1 VAQVIPHIRR
11 IADVV
16 LAALLAALLASTASM
31 GAPGSLEY
39 AVKATY
45 LLKFTRFVVW
55 PQASGAGESF
65 NICILGSDPFGAT
78 LSQVVS
84 GEEVA
89 GRKISV
95 QRLERDPVPGACQVL
110 YIGEHEERPR
120 FTAEPGRAVLTIGEG
135 SDFARNGGMI
145 GFVIENR
152 RVTFDI
158 NWRAAE
164 TSGLK
169 LSAGLLTVA
178 RTVIR

>member
-1 VAQVIPHIRR
+1 VAQVTSNVRR
-11 IADVV
+11 IAVIV
-16 LAALLAALLASTASM
+16 LTALLASMTSV

-45 LLKFTRFVVW
+45 LLKFTRFIAW
-55 PQASGAGESF
+55 PQAALGGGESF
-65 NICILGSDPFGAT
+65 NICILGPDPFGAT
-78 LSQVVS
+78 LSQVVA
-84 GEEVA
+84 GEQIA
-89 GRKISV
+89 GRKIEI
-95 QRLERDPVPGACQVL
+95 QRLERDPAPGACQVL

-120 FTAEPGRAVLTIGEG
+120 FTGEPGRAVLTIGEG

-169 LSAGLLTVA
+169 LSSGLLTVA

>member
-1 VAQVIPHIRR
+1 MRR
-11 IADVV
+11 IAAVA
-16 LAALLAALLASTASM
+16 LASLLASLLPSLLTAMAS
-31 GAPGSLEY
+31 AASAGSLEY

-55 PQASGAGESF
+55 PQAALGSGDSF
-65 NICILGSDPFGAT
+65 NICILGSDPFGST
-78 LSQVVS
+78 LNQVVA

-89 GRKISV
+89 GRKIAIRRV
-95 QRLERDPVPGACQVL
+95 ERDPAPGSCQVL
-110 YIGEHEERPR
+110 YIGAHEERPR
-120 FTAEPGRAVLTIGEG
+120 STGEPGRAVLTVGEG
-135 SDFARNGGMI
+135 SEFARNGGVI

-164 TSGLK
+164 ASGLK
-169 LSAGLLTVA
+169 LSSGLLTVA

>member
-1 VAQVIPHIRR
+1 VAQVISNMRR
-11 IADVV
+11 MTAVV
-16 LAALLAALLASTASM
+16 LAALLACMTSA
-31 GAPGSLEY
+31 GAPGALEY

-45 LLKFTRFVVW
+45 LLKFTRFIAW
-55 PQASGAGESF
+55 PQAALGAGESF

-84 GEEVA
+84 GEAVA
-89 GRKISV
+89 GRKIEI
-95 QRLERDPVPGACQVL
+95 QRLERDPAPGACQVL
-110 YIGEHEERPR
+110 YIGQHQERPH
-120 FTAEPGRAVLTIGEG
+120 FTGEPGRAVLTIGEG
-135 SDFARNGGMI
+135 SEFARNGGMI

-164 TSGLK
+164 SSGLK
-169 LSAGLLTVA
+169 LSSGLLTVA

>member
-1 VAQVIPHIRR
+1 MRR
-11 IADVV
+11 ITGVV
-16 LAALLAALLASTASM
+16 AAALLAALLAALSAPVTSAAS
-31 GAPGSLEY
+31 AGSLEY

-45 LLKFTRFVVW
+45 LLKFTRFIVW
-55 PQASGAGESF
+55 PQAALGTEEPF

-78 LSQVVS
+78 LNQVVS
-84 GEEVA
+84 GEEVS
-89 GRKISV
+89 GHKISV
-95 QRLERDPVPGACQVL
+95 QRLDRDPAPGACQVL

-120 FTAEPGRAVLTIGEG
+120 FTTEPGRAVLTIGEG
-135 SDFARNGGMI
+135 SGFARNGGMI

-169 LSAGLLTVA
+169 LSSGLLTVA
-178 RTVIR
+178 RNVIR

>member
-1 VAQVIPHIRR
+1 MRR
-11 IADVV
+11 IAAVV
-16 LAALLAALLASTASM
+16 MAALLVCLTSA

-45 LLKFTRFVVW
+45 LLKFTRFIVW
-55 PQASGAGESF
+55 PQAALGTGESF
-65 NICILGSDPFGAT
+65 NICILGSDPFGGT
-78 LSQVVS
+78 LNQVVA

-89 GRKISV
+89 GRKIEI
-95 QRLERDPVPGACQVL
+95 QRMDREPAPGVCQVL
-110 YIGEHEERPR
+110 YIGAHEERPH
-120 FTAEPGRAVLTIGEG
+120 FTGEPGRAVLTIGEG

-169 LSAGLLTVA
+169 LSSGLLTVA

>member
-1 VAQVIPHIRR
+1 MTSHVRR
-11 IADVV
+11 IAG
-16 LAALLAALLASTASM
+16 LLMAALLLCTSVA

-55 PQASGAGESF
+55 PQSAIAGESF
-65 NICILGSDPFGAT
+65 NICVLGPDPFGAT
-78 LSQVVS
+78 LNQVVA

-89 GRKISV
+89 GRKITV
-95 QRLERDPVPGACQVL
+95 QRLDREPAPGACQVL
-110 YIGEHEERPR
+110 YVGDHQERPH
-120 FTAEPGRAVLTIGEG
+120 FTNEPGRAVLTVGEG
-135 SDFARNGGMI
+135 PDFARNGGMI

-164 TSGLK
+164 ASGLK
-169 LSAGLLTVA
+169 LSAGLLNVA
-178 RTVIR
+178 ETVIR

>member
-1 VAQVIPHIRR
+1 MRR
-11 IADVV
+11 LAAAV
-16 LAALLAALLASTASM
+16 LLGALLAPWFTCMAAAAVSA
-31 GAPGSLEY
+31 GSIES

-55 PQASGAGESF
+55 PQAALGAGNSF
-65 NICILGSDPFGAT
+65 NICILGSDPFGAA

-89 GRKISV
+89 GHKIAI
-95 QRLERDPVPGACQVL
+95 QRLERDPAPGACQVL
-110 YIGEHEERPR
+110 YVGQHQDRPR
-120 FTAEPGRAVLTIGEG
+120 FTAEPGRAVLTVGEG
-135 SDFARNGGMI
+135 SSFARNGGVI

-158 NWRAAE
+158 NWRVAE
-164 TSGLK
+164 ASGLK
-169 LSAGLLTVA
+169 LSSGLLTVA

>member
-1 VAQVIPHIRR
+1 MRR
-11 IADVV
+11 SAAVV
-16 LAALLAALLASTASM
+16 LAALLAALFACMTSA

-45 LLKFTRFVVW
+45 LLKFTRFIVW
-55 PQASGAGESF
+55 PQAAVGTGESF

-78 LSQVVS
+78 LTQVVT

-89 GRKISV
+89 GRKIEI
-95 QRLERDPVPGACQVL
+95 QRLDRDPAPGVCQVL

-135 SDFARNGGMI
+135 SVFARNGGMI

-169 LSAGLLTVA
+169 LSSGLLTVA
-178 RTVIR
+178 RAVIR

>member
-1 VAQVIPHIRR
+1 MISHMRR
-11 IADVV
+11 TVSVV
-16 LAALLAALLASTASM
+16 LSALLAALLACMASA

-45 LLKFTRFVVW
+45 LLKFTRFVAW
-55 PQASGAGESF
+55 PQAALGTGESF

-78 LSQVVS
+78 LSKVVS
-84 GEEVA
+84 GEEVS
-89 GRKISV
+89 GRKISI
-95 QRLERDPVPGACQVL
+95 QRLDRDPAPGTCQVL
-110 YIGEHEERPR
+110 YIGEHQERPH
-120 FTAEPGRAVLTIGEG
+120 FTGEPGRAVLTIGEG
-135 SDFARNGGMI
+135 PDFARNGGMI

-164 TSGLK
+164 ASGLK
-169 LSAGLLTVA
+169 LSSGLLTVA

>member
-1 VAQVIPHIRR
+1 VAQVISHVRR
-11 IADVV
+11 MAAIV
-16 LAALLAALLASTASM
+16 LATLLVSVTSAGS
-31 GAPGSLEY
+31 PGSLEY

-45 LLKFTRFVVW
+45 LLKFTRFISW
-55 PQASGAGESF
+55 PRAAPGAGESF
-65 NICILGSDPFGAT
+65 NICILGSDPFGRT
-78 LSQVVS
+78 LNQVVS

-95 QRLERDPVPGACQVL
+95 QRLERDPAPGACQVL

-135 SDFARNGGMI
+135 PDFARNGGMI

-169 LSAGLLTVA
+169 LSSGLLTVA

>member
-1 VAQVIPHIRR
+1 MISRIRR
-11 IADVV
+11 IAAVV
-16 LAALLAALLASTASM
+16 LATLLAALLAPLTSV

-45 LLKFTRFVVW
+45 LLKFTRFIVW
-55 PQASGAGESF
+55 PQAAVGAGETF
-65 NICILGSDPFGAT
+65 NICILGSDPFGAA
-78 LSQVVS
+78 LNQVVA

-89 GRKISV
+89 GRKIEI
-95 QRLERDPVPGACQVL
+95 QRLERDPAPGACQLL
-110 YIGEHEERPR
+110 YIGEHEERPH
-120 FTAEPGRAVLTIGEG
+120 FTGEPGRAVLTIGEG

-169 LSAGLLTVA
+169 LSSGLLTVA